1 MNRVITSLIAIFAI
15 AGAHAQSPV
24 DVPKLVV
31 TITVDQLR
39 GDYLQYFSPTFG
51 ERGFKRLLNEGL
63 VYHQMQYDFPNVNQ
77 ASAVATL
84 YTGTYPYTHNIT
96 GNKKYDFESKRELP
110 IIYDKDY
117 IGNYTSE
124 NFSPLALTAS
134 TIGDELKVASGGKS
148 DVFSIA
154 PNAQASLLS
163 VGRYANAAFWLDDYN
178 GKWAT
183 TTYYKGIPW
192 YIDRYNNSEIT
203 INKSDALWTPALGN
217 YGAFPY
223 TKETTPFKYEFSR
236 GDKDKFLKI
245 KQTPLINTEVTALAA
260 KFFEYADFGKRTN
273 PDLLSITYYAGN
285 YRGGRSDE
293 YGWEIQDTYHRLDKE
308 IERLLNLIEQKVGLK
323 NTLIVLTSTGYFETN
338 SNPVSEFKPA
348 GDFFPSRCT
357 ALLNMYLMA
366 LHGQAN
372 WVLGYYE
379 NQIYLN
385 KKYID
390 DLKLDWA
397 NILKSAAEFVSQFS
411 GVQEVATSS
420 DMIFEEQAAGR
431 NSFRRGMS
439 KKLSGHIFIE
449 LQPGWVVVNENNPE
463 TKIVQNNA
471 IISPLIFF
479 GNNIQKQH
487 VYRPVKAVDV
497 APTISHVLRIRPPN
511 ASKTILL
518 QEFVH

>member
-1 MNRVITSLIAIFAI
+1 MNKVITSLIAIFAI

-178 GKWAT
+178 GK
-183 TTYYKGIPW
+183 
-192 YIDRYNNSEIT
+192 
-203 INKSDALWTPALGN
+203 
-217 YGAFPY
+217 
-223 TKETTPFKYEFSR
+223 
-236 GDKDKFLKI
+236 
-245 KQTPLINTEVTALAA
+245 
-260 KFFEYADFGKRTN
+260 
-273 PDLLSITYYAGN
+273 
-285 YRGGRSDE
+285 
-293 YGWEIQDTYHRLDKE
+293 
-308 IERLLNLIEQKVGLK
+308 
-323 NTLIVLTSTGYFETN
+323 
-338 SNPVSEFKPA
+338 
-348 GDFFPSRCT
+348 
-357 ALLNMYLMA
+357 
-366 LHGQAN
+366 
-372 WVLGYYE
+372 
-379 NQIYLN
+379 
-385 KKYID
+385 
-390 DLKLDWA
+390 
-397 NILKSAAEFVSQFS
+397 
-411 GVQEVATSS
+411 
-420 DMIFEEQAAGR
+420 
-431 NSFRRGMS
+431 
-439 KKLSGHIFIE
+439 
-449 LQPGWVVVNENNPE
+449 
-463 TKIVQNNA
+463 
-471 IISPLIFF
+471 
-479 GNNIQKQH
+479 
-487 VYRPVKAVDV
+487 
-497 APTISHVLRIRPPN
+497 
-511 ASKTILL
+511 
-518 QEFVH
+518 